1 MKFRLVDKITSW
13 VPWRNITGFKAVSFE
28 EYSLKEAFGDQPH
41 LPEMLLLESFLQL
54 GNWLVMLSSD
64 FQQMGMVA
72 RISEVRFHGELLPG
86 QCLQIQVR
94 LIRRRND
101 GFELAG
107 QGQADGRSI
116 ISGAGC
122 VAALAP
128 LAEYQN
134 PEDLRVLFLEIYEPL
149 ETPSLGAPA
158 SLPAS
163 SLQTQHAGQDAGA
176 PSA

>member
-13 VPWRNITGFKAVSFE
+13 TAWQNITGVKAVSFE
-28 EYSLKEAFGDQPH
+28 EYSLKEAFGEPPR

-64 FQQMGMVA
+64 FQQRGMVA
-72 RISEVRFHGELLPG
+72 RISEVQFHDSVLPG
-86 QCLQIQVR
+86 QR
-94 LIRRRND
+94 LELEVKVVRRRDD

-107 QGQADGRSI
+107 QGYADGRRV

-122 VAALAP
+122 VAALGV

-134 PEDLRVLFLEIYEPL
+134 PDDLRILFSEIYEPL
-149 ETPSLGAPA
+149 GAPA
-158 SLPAS
+158 PTLANFKCHSN
-163 SLQTQHAGQDAGA
+163 GVDGAGA

>member
-13 VPWRNITGFKAVSFE
+13 AAWQSISGVKAVSFE
-28 EYSLKEAFGDQPH
+28 EYSLKEAFGKQPR

-64 FQQMGMVA
+64 FNQMGMVA
-72 RISEVRFHGELLPG
+72 RISEVRFHGSLLPG
-86 QCLQIQVR
+86 QTLQLEVR
-94 LIRRRND
+94 LIRRRED

-107 QGQADGRSI
+107 QGQADGHNV

-128 LAEYQN
+128 LAEYES
-134 PEDLRVLFLEIYEPL
+134 PEDMRVLFSEIFEPL
-149 ETPSLGAPA
+149 GALGAPA

-163 SLQTQHAGQDAGA
+163 FLKTQHAGRDAGA
-176 PSA
+176 PSV

>member
-13 VPWRNITGFKAVSFE
+13 VPWQTITGVKAVSFE
-28 EYSLKEAFGDQPH
+28 EYSLKEALGEQPR
-41 LPEMLLLESFLQL
+41 LPETLMLESFLQL

-64 FQQMGMVA
+64 FQQMGMLA
-72 RISEVRFHGELLPG
+72 RIQEVRFHESLLPG
-86 QCLQIQVR
+86 QR
-94 LIRRRND
+94 LELEVKLVRRRDN

-107 QGQADGRSI
+107 RGIVNGKRV

-134 PEDLRVLFLEIYEPL
+134 PEDIRVLFSEIYEPMGAL
-149 ETPSLGAPA
+149 PLGAPA
-158 SLPAS
+158 SLPAYWMPEN
-163 SLQTQHAGQDAGA
+163 LAGNDAGA

>member
-13 VPWRNITGFKAVSFE
+13 VPWQTITGVKSVSFE
-28 EYSLKEAFGDQPH
+28 EYSLKEAFGEPPR
-41 LPEMLLLESFLQL
+41 LPETLMLESFLQL

-64 FQQMGMVA
+64 FQQMGMLA
-72 RISEVRFHGELLPG
+72 RIQEVRFHESLLPG
-86 QCLQIQVR
+86 QR
-94 LIRRRND
+94 LELEVKLVRRRDN

-107 QGQADGRSI
+107 RGIVNGKTV

-134 PEDLRVLFLEIYEPL
+134 PEDIRVLFSEIYEPMGAL
-149 ETPSLGAPA
+149 PLAAPA
-158 SLPAS
+158 SLPAYWMPEN
-163 SLQTQHAGQDAGA
+163 LAGNDAGA